1 MSVTDYNTTL
11 NLVTRQDSKIT
22 HLKGMKAL
30 TQCQLLSNSQTDM
43 KNIPCLQKL
52 GIVIILITIFSILNY
67 VTSLVARALRKADE
81 SETISAIKNTEVS
94 KIFKNLKKKKKKEEF
109 VLIGKS
115 TLQLKYTLMTNRK
128 QLLHRILLFCIY
140 IA

>member
-11 NLVTRQDSKIT
+11 NLVTRQGSKIT

-52 GIVIILITIFSILNY
+52 RIVIILITIFSILNY
-67 VTSLVARALRKADE
+67 VTSLVARALRKVDE
-81 SETISAIKNTEVS
+81 SETISTIKNTEVS
-94 KIFKNLKKKKKKEEF
+94 KITKNLKKKKKEEF
-109 VLIGKS
+109 VFIGKS

>member
-43 KNIPCLQKL
+43 KNIPCLQKS
-52 GIVIILITIFSILNY
+52 GIVIILITIFNILNY
-67 VTSLVARALRKADE
+67 VTSLVARVLQKADE
-81 SETISAIKNTEVS
+81 SETISVIKNTELS
-94 KIFKNLKKKKKKEEF
+94 KITKNLKKKKRKKRSLF
-109 VLIGKS
+109 
-115 TLQLKYTLMTNRK
+115 
-128 QLLHRILLFCIY
+128 LLANLPCSSSIL
-140 IA
+140 